1 MKEYTM
7 MSVLKRWQPIIRIYI
22 YFKIN
27 CWGKKY
33 TPKNHLSIKFNKNL
47 KIDSFNELAI
57 SRQSSA
63 LHEWLI
69 RKISQISESF
79 RRDYFSRE
87 DPRGVDGDRVNRR
100 VNVTPDLSPF
110 V

>member
-1 MKEYTM
+1 MHDDVCIKTM
-7 MSVLKRWQPIIRIYI
+7 TANYSYIYI
-22 YFKIN
+22 FQNKLL
-27 CWGKKY
+27 GKKY
-33 TPKNHLSIKFNKNL
+33 TPKSHLSIKFNKNL